1 MSVSHFSDLTLCPP
15 HKKKMTQ
22 VELNLGA
29 INYNLPAISKQMMHM
44 EKATT
49 IIIGNW
55 EKEKN
60 SYMM

>member
-1 MSVSHFSDLTLCPP
+1 MPP
-15 HKKKMTQ
+15 PTKKMTQ

-60 SYMM
+60 SYMI